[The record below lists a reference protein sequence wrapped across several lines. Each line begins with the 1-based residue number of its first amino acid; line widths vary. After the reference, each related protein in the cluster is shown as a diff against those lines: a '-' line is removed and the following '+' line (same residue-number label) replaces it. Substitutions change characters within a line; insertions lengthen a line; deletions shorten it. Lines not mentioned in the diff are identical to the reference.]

1 MAIQSRFAK
10 NGEVAVHYLISHEE
24 SSSVPLLICPGLSE
38 TAEEYADLMAYLS
51 PRKCIALSFRGRGQ
65 SGTPESGYDLE
76 HHVADIRAVVDH
88 ADLNRFHL
96 YANSRGV
103 SYAIGY
109 SEKYPSGI
117 MSMIMQDY
125 PAEHK
130 AMATEW
136 PEEYILQYLVP
147 FSRQRNIRP
156 EAVRGIG
163 KESTPIRFGKK
174 TNKRLLVLRGRLED
188 SLLNDEE
195 LKCYS
200 QLSDDLRAVTFER
213 SGHDIRNTEKS
224 LLYRTI
230 GDFIQLT

>member
-1 MAIQSRFAK
+1 MAVQSRFAK
-10 NGEVAVHYLISHEE
+10 NGEVSVHYLVSHEE

-38 TAEEYADLMAYLS
+38 TAEDYVDLMAYLS

-65 SGTPESGYDLE
+65 SGTPESGYDLG
-76 HHVADIRAVVDH
+76 HHIADIRSVVEH
-88 ADLNRFHL
+88 AELNRFHL
-96 YANSRGV
+96 YAYYRGV
-103 SYAIGY
+103 SYALGY
-109 SEKYPSGI
+109 AEKYPSGI

-130 AMATEW
+130 SMPVEW
-136 PEEYILQYLVP
+136 PEQYILQYLVP

-174 TNKRLLVLRGRLED
+174 TPKRLLVLRGGLEG
-188 SLLNDEE
+188 SLLGDEE
-195 LKCYS
+195 LQRYN
-200 QLSDDLRAVTFER
+200 QLSDDVQIVTFER
-213 SGHDIRNTEKS
+213 SSHDIRNTEKT

-230 GDFIQLT
+230 ADFIQLT